1 MITYQLL
8 AQQLLTLHFDLFL
21 SWNYKI
27 VSTILVRHDL
37 FFHFLYDSLHS
48 LGRENRLRNM
58 TLMAL
63 YNSLKKRNGETK
75 CQADPVMRAH

>member
-1 MITYQLL
+1 MIY
-8 AQQLLTLHFDLFL
+8 
-21 SWNYKI
+21 
-27 VSTILVRHDL
+27 
-37 FFHFLYDSLHS
+37 FFIFLYDSLHS